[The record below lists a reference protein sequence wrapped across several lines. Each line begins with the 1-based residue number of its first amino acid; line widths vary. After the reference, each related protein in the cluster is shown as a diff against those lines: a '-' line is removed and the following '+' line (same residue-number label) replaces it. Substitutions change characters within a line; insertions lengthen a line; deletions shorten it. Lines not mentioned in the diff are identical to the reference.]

1 MRMNKQAFLDELWQC
16 LSDLPQDD
24 AARSLDYYEELLD
37 DCIEDGMTE
46 EEAVAQFDA
55 PQEIADRIRLE
66 LPLPTLVR
74 ARAATTRRPKAWEIV
89 LLILGSPVW
98 LPLLLSAVVILLSLY
113 IVIWSIL
120 ISLYAVVL
128 ALAVAFL
135 GVLGL
140 AAFTFH
146 ERDLLHGTFLLGC
159 ALICAALAI
168 LLLLTSIGLTKAV
181 CRGTAAFVRSCKK
194 RVAGKGSAA

>member
-1 MRMNKQAFLDELWQC
+1 MHKQEFLDALWQS

-24 AARSLDYYEELLD
+24 VAQSLEYYEEMLND
-37 DCIEDGMTE
+37 RMEDGLSE
-46 EEAVAQFDA
+46 EEAVALLGS
-55 PQEIADRIRLE
+55 PEEIAERIRME
-66 LPLPTLVR
+66 MPLPTLVR
-74 ARAATTRRPKAWEIV
+74 ARAATARRPKAWEIV
-89 LLILGSPVW
+89 LLVLGSPVW

-135 GVLGL
+135 GALGL
-140 AAFTFH
+140 AAFTMH

-159 ALICAALAI
+159 ALICAALSI
-168 LLLLTSIGLTKAV
+168 LLLLASIGLTKAV
-181 CRGTAAFVRSCKK
+181 CRGTAACVRKCKK
-194 RVAGKGSAA
+194 RIVGKGSAA